1 MADQSILSSRAVLG
15 MYYEQLDAAT
25 LPTWID
31 GVSNL
36 FTSDQASETYPFLGF
51 TPTMREWLGGRQAK
65 ALAANQVTIINKHFE
80 ATLPV
85 AIKDL
90 RRDKTGQLETR
101 ISEFIGEGQRHW
113 EDLLSDFIIA
123 APSTTCYDGQFFFD
137 TDHSEGSSGTQDN
150 DLSVDISALSAA
162 VHGVVTDPSI
172 EEMQQCILKAIAA
185 IISFKDDRARPR
197 NTSARKFMVMVGTPL
212 LWNKA
217 IAATSTMLN
226 SAIALNLNPNGL
238 QGMSVTVELN
248 PRLSTWTD
256 SFAVFRTDSPIKS
269 LIRQSELEPNIEVL
283 GEGSD
288 HAFKHK
294 EILIGVDAWRN
305 CGYGAWQNACYVTMI

>member
-1 MADQSILSSRAVLG
+1 MADQSVLSSRAVLG
-15 MYYEQLDAAT
+15 MYLEQLDSAK
-25 LPTWID
+25 LPGWID

-51 TPTMREWLGGRQAK
+51 TPEMREWVGGRQAK
-65 ALAANQVTIINKHFE
+65 ALSANEVTIINKHFE

-90 RRDKTGQLETR
+90 RRDKTGQLEIR
-101 ISEFIGEGQRHW
+101 ISEFIQEGQRHW

-137 TDHSEGSSGTQDN
+137 TDHTEGESGTQDN

-162 VHGVVTDPSI
+162 VHGSITDPSI
-172 EEMQQCILKAIAA
+172 EEMQQSILKGIAA
-185 IISFKDDRARPR
+185 IMSFKDDRGRPR
-197 NTSARKFMVMVGTPL
+197 NSGARNFMVMVGTPT

-248 PRLSTWTD
+248 PRLSAWTD
-256 SFAVFRTDSPIKS
+256 SFAVFRVDSPIKA

-305 CGYGAWQNACYVTMI
+305 CGYGVWQNACYVTMI

>member
-1 MADQSILSSRAVLG
+1 MADQSVLSSRAVLG
-15 MYYEQLDAAT
+15 MYYEKLEAAT
-25 LPTWID
+25 QPGWID

-36 FTSDQASETYPFLGF
+36 FPSDQKSETYAFLGF
-51 TPTMREWLGGRQAK
+51 TPEMREWVGGRQSK
-65 ALAANQVTIINKHFE
+65 ALSANEVTIINKHFE

-101 ISEFIGEGQRHW
+101 IEEFVQEGQRHW
-113 EDLLSDFIIA
+113 EDLLSDFILA
-123 APSTTCYDGQFFFD
+123 APSTACYDGQYFFD
-137 TDHSEGSSGTQDN
+137 TDHSEGSSGTQSN
-150 DLSVDISALSAA
+150 DLSVDISTLAAA
-162 VHGVVTDPSI
+162 VHGTTTDPSI
-172 EEMQQCILKAIAA
+172 EEMQQSILKGIAA
-185 IISFKDDRARPR
+185 IISFKDDRGRPR
-197 NTSARKFMVMVGTPL
+197 NSGARNFMVMVGTPQ

-248 PRLSTWTD
+248 PRLSDWTA
-256 SFAVFRTDSPIKS
+256 SFAVFRTDSPIKA

-305 CGYGAWQNACYVTMI
+305 CGYGVWQNACYVTMI

>member
-1 MADQSILSSRAVLG
+1 MADQSVLSSRAVLG
-15 MYYEQLDAAT
+15 MYYEQLEAAT
-25 LPTWID
+25 MPGWID

-36 FTSDQASETYPFLGF
+36 FLSDQASETYPFMGF
-51 TPTMREWLGGRQAK
+51 TPEMREWVGGRQSK
-65 ALAANQVTIINKHFE
+65 ALSANVVTIVNKHFE

-101 ISEFIGEGQRHW
+101 ISEFVQEGQRHW
-113 EDLLSDFIIA
+113 EDLLSDFILA
-123 APSTTCYDGQFFFD
+123 APSTTCYDGQYFFD

-162 VHGVVTDPSI
+162 VHGTTTDPSI
-172 EEMQQCILKAIAA
+172 EEMQQSILKGIAA
-185 IISFKDDRARPR
+185 IISFKDDRGRPR
-197 NTSARKFMVMVGTPL
+197 NSGARSFMVMVGTPQ

-226 SAIALNLNPNGL
+226 AAIALNLNPNGL

-248 PRLSTWTD
+248 PRLSDWTT
-256 SFAVFRTDSPIKS
+256 SFAVFRTDSPIKA

-305 CGYGAWQNACYVTMI
+305 CGYGVWQNSCYVTMI